1 VFRLTVD
8 ERRQVPVTV
17 IPSTRQHETLYEDPL
32 K

>member
-1 VFRLTVD
+1 LTVD

-17 IPSTRQHETLYEDPL
+17 VPSTHQRETHHEEPL